1 MNKNL
6 KMILVALVTIC
17 IVGTLAFSDIN
28 GSYAISKIDDLG
40 KIDDNI
46 IEGCAIPK
54 CMKQRNVVTFNTN
67 GGNKIEKTTVNLLKN
82 GGEEYT
88 PHKIPEPTKS
98 GYTFDGWYYDEALT
112 DKVETSYLEELKY
125 TVKYDEKGCPIDN
138 KCDANI
144 EIYAK
149 WKKNCLPF
157 ILKCIKNRVVTFNTN
172 GGSKIETVSLP
183 KINNGE
189 YTSYKIPKPTKNGS
203 IFIGWYYD
211 EALTD
216 RVETSYIKDLKYTE
230 KYDEYG
236 CLIQGCE
243 EKINL
248 YAQWAE
254 IMCAIP
260 KCMKQRNVV
269 TFNTNGGNK
278 IEKTTVDLIKKLGE
292 EFTPHKI
299 PEPTKIGY
307 TFSGWYYD
315 SGLTKKVN
323 VANLEDLVH
332 ETKYDERGCPI
343 VTCDDATFELYAKWT
358 KNATTKKCNTKVNNK
373 YTLTY
378 KVSNSQNLTK
388 KICIGCGDN
397 PAIIDLERNGYV
409 FAGWYYDSAL
419 TKKVETENT
428 SDIKVSK
435 KYDKNNC
442 HIGYKNVTLYPK
454 WIEKNVCK
462 EEKTLTISFDTL
474 GGSKVEDIK
483 ITSKEF
489 TVFKI
494 DPEIPT
500 KENYTFVGW
509 YYDSGLTNK
518 VDTNALTLNNNN
530 TNCEDVQI
538 TLYAK
543 YTSVDTAIL
552 KGKIYNSNNAV
563 LAYAKISLDDELET
577 ISDNTG
583 YYELENVSDG
593 NHELIIKDI
602 NDNIIS
608 KTNVSI
614 LNQTSE
620 PDDEYTLIYSKDKNI
635 IDVNIKIDKSGN
647 VEFVKNN
654 SKDINSLLLVLGLL
668 IIVVVTVIISKNSN
682 NKPNESEELD
692 AE

>member
-28 GSYAISKIDDLG
+28 GSYATDYS
-40 KIDDNI
+40 NI
-46 IEGCAIPK
+46 KHSCP
-54 CMKQRNVVTFNTN
+54 MKAYTIHYNTN
-67 GGNKIEKTTVNLLKN
+67 GGNKIDDTHYGLGNPKESSLPSPTKNGYTFAGWYYDEKLTNKVEAKTIYDVKMSPKYGSDGCNYGGETTIYAKWTKDTSKMCFISNCYKTIKNITFNTNGGSKIEKATVNILDK
-82 GGEEYT
+82 T
-88 PHKIPEPTKS
+88 IHKIPESKKE
-98 GYTFDGWYYDEALT
+98 GYVFDGWYYDSALT
-112 DKVETSYLEELKY
+112 NKVETSYLEELKY
-125 TVKYDEKGCPIDN
+125 TP
-138 KCDANI
+138 
-144 EIYAK
+144 
-149 WKKNCLPF
+149 
-157 ILKCIKNRVVTFNTN
+157 
-172 GGSKIETVSLP
+172 
-183 KINNGE
+183 
-189 YTSYKIPKPTKNGS
+189 
-203 IFIGWYYD
+203 
-211 EALTD
+211 
-216 RVETSYIKDLKYTE
+216 

-236 CLIQGCE
+236 CPIDTGCE
-243 EKINL
+243 ENIDIYAKWTIDMSDMCVASNCVITTKI
-248 YAQWAE
+248 
-254 IMCAIP
+254 I
-260 KCMKQRNVV
+260 

-278 IEKTTVDLIKKLGE
+278 IEKMTVNIFDKN
-292 EFTPHKI
+292 PHKI
-299 PEPTKIGY
+299 PEPTRDGY
-307 TFSGWYYD
+307 IFAGWYYD
-315 SGLTKKVN
+315 SGLTKKVD
-323 VANLEDLVH
+323 VTYLEDIKYEL
-332 ETKYDERGCPI
+332 KYDEKGCPI
-343 VTCDDATFELYAKWT
+343 NTGCKAYVDVFAKWT
-358 KNATTKKCNTKVNNK
+358 KKETTKKCNTKVNNK

-378 KVSNSQNLTK
+378 QVSNGQNVTK
-388 KICIGCGDN
+388 EICVGCNDN
-397 PAIIDLERNGYV
+397 PTLINLERNGYA

-428 SDIKVSK
+428 GDIKVSK
-435 KYDKNNC
+435 KYDKSNC

-462 EEKTLTISFDTL
+462 EEKTLTVSFDTL
-474 GGSKVEDIK
+474 GGSNIDDIK

-518 VDTNALTLNNNN
+518 VDTNALTLNNN

-543 YTSVDTAIL
+543 YASVDTAIL
-552 KGKIYNSNNAV
+552 KGKIFNSNNAV

-583 YYELENVSDG
+583 YYEFENVSDG

-602 NDNIIS
+602 NDNIIT
-608 KTNVSI
+608 KTNLSI
-614 LNQTSE
+614 LNQTVDPEDS
-620 PDDEYTLIYSKDKNI
+620 YTLTYTKNENI
-635 IDVNIKIDKSGN
+635 IVVDIKIDKSGN

-654 SKDINSLLLVLGLL
+654 SKDINSLLIILGLI
-668 IIVVVTVIISKNSN
+668 IIVVVAVIISKNSN

>member
-46 IEGCAIPK
+46 VEVCAIPK
-54 CMKQRNVVTFNTN
+54 CPKTNKVITFNTN
-67 GGNKIEKTTVNLLKN
+67 GGNKIENATVKFLKIM
-82 GGEEYT
+82 GEEYT
-88 PHKIPEPTKS
+88 PHKIPEPTKI

-125 TVKYDEKGCPIDN
+125 TEKYDEKGCPIDN
-138 KCDANI
+138 KCVANI

-149 WKKNCLPF
+149 WTKMCAFSMCYKT
-157 ILKCIKNRVVTFNTN
+157 IKNVTFNTN
-172 GGSKIETVSLP
+172 GGSKIEKATVNILD
-183 KINNGE
+183 KKVH
-189 YTSYKIPKPTKNGS
+189 KIPESKKDGYV
-203 IFIGWYYD
+203 FDGWYYD
-211 EALTD
+211 SALTKK
-216 RVETSYIKDLKYTE
+216 VETSYLEELKYTP

-236 CLIQGCE
+236 CPIDNGCE
-243 EKINL
+243 ENIDIYAKWTIDMSNMCVVSNCAKTTKI
-248 YAQWAE
+248 
-254 IMCAIP
+254 I
-260 KCMKQRNVV
+260 

-278 IEKTTVDLIKKLGE
+278 IEKMTVNIFDKN
-292 EFTPHKI
+292 PHKI
-299 PEPTKIGY
+299 PKPTKSGY
-307 TFSGWYYD
+307 TFAGWYYD
-315 SGLTKKVN
+315 SGLTKKVD
-323 VANLEDLVH
+323 VTYLEDIKYEL
-332 ETKYDERGCPI
+332 KYDEKGCPI
-343 VTCDDATFELYAKWT
+343 NTGCKAYVDVFAKWT
-358 KNATTKKCNTKVNNK
+358 KKEITKTCNAKVNNK

-388 KICIGCGDN
+388 KICVGCNDN
-397 PAIIDLERNGYV
+397 PTLINLERNGYV

-462 EEKTLTISFDTL
+462 EEKTLTISFNTL

-494 DPEIPT
+494 NPEIPT

-518 VDTNALTLNNNN
+518 VDTNALTLNNNNN

-563 LAYAKISLDDELET
+563 LAYTKVTLDDELET
-577 ISDNTG
+577 LTDENG
-583 YYELENVSDG
+583 NYELENVSDG

-602 NDNIIS
+602 NDNIVS
-608 KTNVSI
+608 KTNVLI
-614 LNQTSE
+614 LNQTNE
-620 PDDEYTLIYSKDKNI
+620 PDDEYTLTYAKDKNI
-635 IDVNIKIDKSGN
+635 INVNIKIDKSDN
-647 VEFVKNN
+647 IEFIKNN
-654 SKDINSLLLVLGLL
+654 SKDVNSLLLVLGLL
-668 IIVVVTVIISKNSN
+668 IIVVVAVIISKNSN

>member
-6 KMILVALVTIC
+6 KVILATLVTIC
-17 IVGTLAFSDIN
+17 VVGTLAFSDIN
-28 GSYAISKIDDLG
+28 RSYAIG
-40 KIDDNI
+40 KIDEIDNI
-46 IEGCAIPK
+46 DEGCIVYRCAKTNKVI
-54 CMKQRNVVTFNTN
+54 TFNTN
-67 GGNKIEKTTVNLLKN
+67 GGNKIENATVKFLKIM
-82 GGEEYT
+82 GEEYT

-125 TVKYDEKGCPIDN
+125 TEKYDEKGCPIDN

-183 KINNGE
+183 KTNNGE
-189 YTSYKIPKPTKNGS
+189 YTSYKIPKPTKDGN

-248 YAQWAE
+248 YAQWVE
-254 IMCAIP
+254 IECVIP

-278 IEKTTVDLIKKLGE
+278 IEKTTVDLLKKWGE
-292 EFTPHKI
+292 EYAPHKI
-299 PEPTKIGY
+299 PEPIKSGY
-307 TFSGWYYD
+307 TFAGWYYD

-332 ETKYDERGCPI
+332 ETKYDEKGCPI

-358 KNATTKKCNTKVNNK
+358 KNATTKTCNTKVNNK

-378 KVSNSQNLTK
+378 QVSNGQNVTK
-388 KICIGCGDN
+388 EICVGCNDN
-397 PAIIDLERNGYV
+397 PSLINLERNGYV
-409 FAGWYYDSAL
+409 FAGWYYDSKL
-419 TKKVETENT
+419 TKKVETDST

-474 GGSKVEDIK
+474 GGSNIEDIK

-543 YTSVDTAIL
+543 YTSVDTAVL
-552 KGKIYNSNNAV
+552 KGKIVNSNNAA
-563 LAYAKISLDDELET
+563 LAYTKVTLDDELET
-577 ISDNTG
+577 LTDDNG

-593 NHELIIKDI
+593 IHDLIIKDI

-608 KTNVSI
+608 ETTISI
-614 LNQTSE
+614 LNQTGDPE
-620 PDDEYTLIYSKDKNI
+620 DEYTLTYTKDKNMI
-635 IDVNIKIDKSGN
+635 SANIRIDKSGN
-647 VEFVKNN
+647 IEFIKTDTKSNN
-654 SKDINSLLLVLGLL
+654 WLIIIVGL
-668 IIVVVTVIISKNSN
+668 IIVVIMAVIINQN
-682 NKPNESEELD
+682 NNAKPKDDEELD

>member
-28 GSYAISKIDDLG
+28 GSYAVDSSYIEKYLCPMSENIIHYDTNGGNKIDDTKVPVNYRLKHITDAG
-40 KIDDNI
+40 LPTPTKNGFYFGGWYYDKSLTKKVEANSIYDVITDSKKDSNGCDI
-46 IEGCAIPK
+46 GGQEITLYAKWGRMCAISNCYK
-54 CMKQRNVVTFNTN
+54 TIKIVTFNTN
-67 GGNKIEKTTVNLLKN
+67 GGSKIEKATVNILDKKV
-82 GGEEYT
+82 
-88 PHKIPEPTKS
+88 HKIPESKKD
-98 GYTFDGWYYDEALT
+98 GYVFDGWYYDSALT
-112 DKVETSYLEELKY
+112 KKVETSYLEELKY
-125 TVKYDEKGCPIDN
+125 TP
-138 KCDANI
+138 
-144 EIYAK
+144 
-149 WKKNCLPF
+149 
-157 ILKCIKNRVVTFNTN
+157 
-172 GGSKIETVSLP
+172 
-183 KINNGE
+183 
-189 YTSYKIPKPTKNGS
+189 
-203 IFIGWYYD
+203 
-211 EALTD
+211 
-216 RVETSYIKDLKYTE
+216 

-236 CLIQGCE
+236 CPIDTGCE
-243 EKINL
+243 ENIDI
-248 YAQWAE
+248 YAKWT
-254 IMCAIP
+254 IDMSDMCVVSNCAITT
-260 KCMKQRNVV
+260 KII

-278 IEKTTVDLIKKLGE
+278 IEKMTVNIFDKN
-292 EFTPHKI
+292 PHKI
-299 PEPTKIGY
+299 PKPTKSGY
-307 TFSGWYYD
+307 TFAGWYYD
-315 SGLTKKVN
+315 SGLTKKVD
-323 VANLEDLVH
+323 VTYLEDIKYEL
-332 ETKYDERGCPI
+332 KYDEKGCPI
-343 VTCDDATFELYAKWT
+343 NTGCKAYVDVFAKWT
-358 KNATTKKCNTKVNNK
+358 KKEITKTCNAKVNNK

-388 KICIGCGDN
+388 KICVGCNDN
-397 PAIIDLERNGYV
+397 PSLINLERNGYV

-563 LAYAKISLDDELET
+563 LAYVKISLDDELET

-614 LNQTSE
+614 LNQTADPE
-620 PDDEYTLIYSKDKNI
+620 DAYTLTYTKNENI
-635 IDVNIKIDKSGN
+635 IDVDIKIDKSGN

-654 SKDINSLLLVLGLL
+654 SKDINSLLIILGLI
-668 IIVVVTVIISKNSN
+668 IIVTVAVIISKNSN

>member
-6 KMILVALVTIC
+6 KVILATLVTIC

-46 IEGCAIPK
+46 VEGCAIPK

-67 GGNKIEKTTVNLLKN
+67 GGNKIEKTTVDLIKKL
-82 GGEEYT
+82 GEEYT
-88 PHKIPEPTKS
+88 PHKIPKPTKS

-125 TVKYDEKGCPIDN
+125 TEKYDEKGCPIDN

-183 KINNGE
+183 KTNNEE

-203 IFIGWYYD
+203 IFMGWYYD

-216 RVETSYIKDLKYTE
+216 RVETSYLKDLKYTE

-248 YAQWAE
+248 YARWVE
-254 IMCAIP
+254 IGCAIP
-260 KCMKQRNVV
+260 RCMKQRNVV
-269 TFNTNGGNK
+269 TFNTNGGSK

-292 EFTPHKI
+292 EYTPHKI
-299 PEPTKIGY
+299 PEPTKSGY
-307 TFSGWYYD
+307 TFAGWYFD
-315 SGLTKKVN
+315 SGLTKKVD
-323 VANLEDLVH
+323 VTYLEDLVH

-343 VTCDDATFELYAKWT
+343 ITCDDATFELYAKWVKKAPT
-358 KNATTKKCNTKVNNK
+358 KTCNTKVNNK

-378 KVSNSQNLTK
+378 QVSNGQNVTK
-388 KICIGCGDN
+388 EICVGCNDN
-397 PAIIDLERNGYV
+397 PTLINLERNGYA

-419 TKKVETENT
+419 TKKVEAENT
-428 SDIKVSK
+428 GDIKVSK
-435 KYDKNNC
+435 KYDKSNC

-462 EEKTLTISFDTL
+462 EEKTLTVSFDTL
-474 GGSKVEDIK
+474 GGSNIDDIK

-518 VDTNALTLNNNN
+518 VDTTALTLNTNN

-543 YTSVDTAIL
+543 YASVDTAIL
-552 KGKIYNSNNAV
+552 KGKIFNSNNAV

-583 YYELENVSDG
+583 NYEFENVSDG

-602 NDNIIS
+602 NDNIIT
-608 KTNVSI
+608 KTNLSI
-614 LNQTSE
+614 LNQTADPEDS
-620 PDDEYTLIYSKDKNI
+620 YTLTYTKNENI
-635 IDVNIKIDKSGN
+635 IDVDIKIDKSGN

-654 SKDINSLLLVLGLL
+654 SKDINSLLIILGLI
-668 IIVVVTVIISKNSN
+668 IIVTVAVIISKNSN

>member
-6 KMILVALVTIC
+6 KVILATLVTIC

-28 GSYAISKIDDLG
+28 GSYATDYSNMKHSCPMKAYTIHYNTNGGNKIDDTHYGLG
-40 KIDDNI
+40 NPKESSLPSPTKNGYTFAGWYYDEKLTNKVEAKTIYDVKMSPKYGSDGCDYGGETTIYAKWTKDTSKMCVISNCYKTIKI
-46 IEGCAIPK
+46 
-54 CMKQRNVVTFNTN
+54 VTFNTN
-67 GGNKIEKTTVNLLKN
+67 GGSKIEKATVNILDK
-82 GGEEYT
+82 T
-88 PHKIPEPTKS
+88 VHKIPESKKD
-98 GYTFDGWYYDEALT
+98 GYVFDGWYYDSALT
-112 DKVETSYLEELKY
+112 NKVETSYLEELKY
-125 TVKYDEKGCPIDN
+125 TP
-138 KCDANI
+138 
-144 EIYAK
+144 
-149 WKKNCLPF
+149 
-157 ILKCIKNRVVTFNTN
+157 
-172 GGSKIETVSLP
+172 
-183 KINNGE
+183 
-189 YTSYKIPKPTKNGS
+189 
-203 IFIGWYYD
+203 
-211 EALTD
+211 
-216 RVETSYIKDLKYTE
+216 

-236 CLIQGCE
+236 CPIDTGCE
-243 EKINL
+243 ENIDIYAKWTINMSD
-248 YAQWAE
+248 
-254 IMCAIP
+254 ICVVSNCAITT
-260 KCMKQRNVV
+260 KII

-278 IEKTTVDLIKKLGE
+278 IEKMTVNIFDKN
-292 EFTPHKI
+292 PHKI
-299 PEPTKIGY
+299 PESTRDGY
-307 TFSGWYYD
+307 IFAGWYYD
-315 SGLTKKVN
+315 SGLTKKVD
-323 VANLEDLVH
+323 VTYLEDIKYEL
-332 ETKYDERGCPI
+332 KYDEKGCPI
-343 VTCDDATFELYAKWT
+343 NNDCKAYVDVFAKWT
-358 KNATTKKCNTKVNNK
+358 KKEITKTCNTKVNNK

-378 KVSNSQNLTK
+378 QVSNGQNVTK
-388 KICIGCGDN
+388 EICVGCNDN
-397 PAIIDLERNGYV
+397 PTLINLERNGYA

-563 LAYAKISLDDELET
+563 LAYVKISLDDELET

-614 LNQTSE
+614 LNQTADPE
-620 PDDEYTLIYSKDKNI
+620 DAYTLTYTKNENI
-635 IDVNIKIDKSGN
+635 IDVDIKIDKSGN

-654 SKDINSLLLVLGLL
+654 SKDINSLLIILGLI
-668 IIVVVTVIISKNSN
+668 IIVTVAVIISKNSN